1 MISKRFMT
9 GLLSAVLGLPI
20 VVLVCLGVG
29 RLLAATGDEGGATL
43 VRRFALLGGTGWLLA
58 LIGLVVALAAA
69 HIAGPH
75 AEPIDVDELDELEG

>member
-29 RLLAATGDEGGATL
+29 RLLAATGDDGGATL
-43 VRRFALLGGTGWLLA
+43 LRRLALLGGAGWLLA
-58 LIGLVVALAAA
+58 LIGLVVTLAVA
-69 HIAGPH
+69 HLTASH
-75 AEPIDVDELDELEG
+75 AESVDIDELEE